1 MLHQVGHKFK
11 RSSGKET
18 PKISTS
24 SMPDIIFI
32 LLFFFMMVTVM
43 RDPSIKVRT
52 ALPAA
57 TEIQK
62 MEKKSLVN
70 YMYVGPPTDVEKYGD
85 APRLQLD
92 DAFAQPEDIGAW
104 VNVVVSNAEESTRSK
119 LIYSLKADKEVTM
132 GLISDIKQNL
142 RKADALKL
150 NYSTLPRAEVY
161 D

>member
-11 RSSGKET
+11 RSTGKET
-18 PKISTS
+18 PAISTS

-52 ALPAA
+52 SLPSA

-70 YMYVGPPTDVEKYGD
+70 FMYVGPPNDVAKYGD
-85 APRLQLD
+85 APRLQLE
-92 DAFAQPEDIGAW
+92 DAFASPEEIGNW
-104 VNVVVSNAEESTRSK
+104 VNIVLANAEESKRSQ

-150 NYSTLPRAEVY
+150 NYSTLTRAEVY